1 MENLCSLFSAI
12 VDFAAVTDL
21 DDMDEQLTVNNPI
34 NDAIIAYTMLP
45 HPSINASFQKRV
57 ILINIRKLINV
68 GLKNT
73 GELGIASGKTSKK
86 GLCFRREVY
95 SEPHFYAR
103 IFLRE

>member
-45 HPSINASFQKRV
+45 HPFISSV
-57 ILINIRKLINV
+57 
-68 GLKNT
+68 
-73 GELGIASGKTSKK
+73 
-86 GLCFRREVY
+86 
-95 SEPHFYAR
+95 H
-103 IFLRE
+103 LRA